1 MRLLIH
7 LIPCLLVVSCA
18 TKKEENVTSLKLQT
32 MEERFDNKKGKLKMD
47 EKGNWSS
54 EVRGMDL
61 PDAKRKSAYF
71 NGESNQPKAFKT
83 EPYQKA
89 KWWGGKAYESKPY
102 TGNTDASRLKTASR
116 DQGKG
121 AREAT
126 VETPTGVYNTGAYP
140 TGQAREADGKRMEKT
155 ADIRTEKRRE
165 VYPEPDVMGYQ
176 EQRKMQVKEVNS
188 IMGRD

>member
-1 MRLLIH
+1 MRLLFCF
-7 LIPCLLVVSCA
+7 IPCLLVVSCA
-18 TKKEENVTSLKLQT
+18 TEQEENVVPLKKQT
-32 MEERFDNKKGKLKMD
+32 MEERFNDKKGSLKMD

-71 NGESNQPKAFKT
+71 TGESNQPKAFKT
-83 EPYQKA
+83 ESYQKA
-89 KWWGGKAYESKPY
+89 KWWGGKAYDSKPY
-102 TGNTDASRLKTASR
+102 TGNTDASRLKTTAR

-126 VETPTGVYNTGAYP
+126 AEAPTGVYDTGAFP
-140 TGQAREADGKRMEKT
+140 TGQAREAAGKPIGKP
-155 ADIRTEKRRE
+155 ADARTEKRRE
-165 VYPEPDVMGYQ
+165 VYPEPDMTGYR